1 MITIVVIP
9 TAHFSW
15 TDTNFLNS
23 VDYRLTSQ
31 PKIRDRFA
39 VYAPGWLRRQL
50 DEFSASLTASELLQ
64 ALQTIPIPVKAR
76 CLLLPK
82 PKRFAQWLLDVP
94 SANIWH
100 IPVTTLR
107 ATVASKH
114 PSSDV
119 YNYMPDH
126 VPPNAEFD
134 TVTRRVAA
142 GRDIY
147 VRSTKVIGAPLC
159 LAAPAKYY
167 AGYLSTHQLDGIYPD
182 NWAPDNFHKREFCLT
197 ILPSLLGPRTFLLD
211 VDADR
216 DASYPLSVLWPQLRA
231 LALKSRL
238 LLPPVALLRRVVD
251 PGLKPTWSADS
262 DAAFRA
268 LRLSRPSSASQPVGF
283 DFSALPVVD
292 LICLFE
298 SEPDDHG
305 RIAPGTR
312 LTIHS
317 VPTDLLTSL
326 SIQEAVRYPLRHES
340 GMFVHWVLLALL
352 MSDDVT
358 ISGTRRSVKLETAH
372 ASARPFVHIT
382 VERCASA
389 RVIDVRGS
397 PAMYANAV
405 CLTLPKGSYKSTII
419 DTLPAMFSDLPILEQ
434 AAVIDSDA
442 LGDSLRP
449 SFETQFLERLENLDP
464 NLLDRAVASILN
476 PTSDTSDDAVTTVLD
491 AFNAL
496 YREIM
501 TPAQRSRLPLLT
513 QQGRVLAFAHS
524 DYELL
529 SANIPIQVV
538 RGSIPIDHVVNLL
551 ARRNRVGGTALQ
563 VLLDYCYRTQASPL
577 APTPAGRLYKQLFGP
592 WLMVPRL
599 SEPLIKLR
607 LVASAPAK
615 VLRAAGWTIDGDP
628 PLEVSCLCAYVTD
641 RAAATA
647 LIERRLDSR
656 ALVTV
661 GGDQLMFVEYAPPL
675 PLVSI
680 PRTFLLPVT
689 YVVHWVSPQR
699 VLLNG
704 GNVSFTSGLEWTF
717 DDDPQ
722 VVTSTGV

>member
-23 VDYRLTSQ
+23 VDYRLTTQ
-31 PKIRDRFA
+31 PKTRDRFA

-64 ALQTIPIPVKAR
+64 ALESIPIPVKAR

-94 SANIWH
+94 AANLWH

-114 PSSDV
+114 PSSDIF
-119 YNYMPDH
+119 NFIADH

-134 TVTRRVAA
+134 TITRRVPA
-142 GRDIY
+142 GKDIY
-147 VRSTKVIGAPLC
+147 VRTTKVIGAPLC

-167 AGYLSTHQLDGIYPD
+167 AGYLSSHQLDSIYPD
-182 NWAPDNFHKREFCLT
+182 GWSPETFRKREYCLT

-211 VDADR
+211 VDAER
-216 DASYPLSVLWPQLRA
+216 DTTYPLSVLWPQLRA
-231 LALKSRL
+231 AALKSRL

-251 PGLKPTWSADS
+251 PSLKPIWSADT
-262 DAAFRA
+262 DPAFRA
-268 LRLSRPSSASQPVGF
+268 LRLSRPSTASRPAGF
-283 DFSALPVVD
+283 DFSALPIAD

-298 SEPDDHG
+298 SEPDSHG
-305 RIAPGTR
+305 RTAPGTR
-312 LTIHS
+312 LTLHA
-317 VPTDLLTSL
+317 VPTDLLTAL
-326 SIQEAVRYPLRHES
+326 SIQENVRYPLRQQS

-352 MSDDVT
+352 MSDDVSVT
-358 ISGTRRSVKLETAH
+358 GTRRSIKMETAH
-372 ASARPFVHIT
+372 ASAKPFVHIT
-382 VERCASA
+382 IERCVSA
-389 RVIDVRGS
+389 RLIDVRGS
-397 PAMYANAV
+397 TAMYANAV

-419 DTLPAMFSDLPILEQ
+419 DTLPAMFPDLPILDSN
-434 AAVIDSDA
+434 AVIDSDA

-449 SFETQFLERLENLDP
+449 SFELQFLERLNVLDAGVI
-464 NLLDRAVASILN
+464 DRAVASILN
-476 PTSDTSDDAVTTVLD
+476 PTSDTSDDAAAMVLET
-491 AFNAL
+491 FNSL
-496 YREIM
+496 YRDVM
-501 TPAQRSRLPLLT
+501 TPAQRTRLPFLT

-529 SANIPIQVV
+529 AANIPIQVI
-538 RGSIPIDHVVNLL
+538 RGAIPIDHVVNLL

-577 APTPAGRLYKQLFGP
+577 ATQPAGRLYKQLFGP

-599 SEPLIKLR
+599 DTPLITLR
-607 LVASAPAK
+607 LTATAPAK
-615 VLRAAGWTIDGDP
+615 VLRAAGWTVDGDP
-628 PLEVSCLCAYVTD
+628 PLSVSCLRAYVTD
-641 RAAATA
+641 RESAAS
-647 LIERRLDSR
+647 LIEARLDSR
-656 ALVTV
+656 ALVTID
-661 GGDQLMFVEYAPPL
+661 GDQIMFVEYAPPL

-689 YVVHWVSPQR
+689 YVAHWVEPER
-699 VLLNG
+699 VLLHG

-717 DDDPQ
+717 ADDPQ
-722 VVTSTGV
+722 GVTPAGV